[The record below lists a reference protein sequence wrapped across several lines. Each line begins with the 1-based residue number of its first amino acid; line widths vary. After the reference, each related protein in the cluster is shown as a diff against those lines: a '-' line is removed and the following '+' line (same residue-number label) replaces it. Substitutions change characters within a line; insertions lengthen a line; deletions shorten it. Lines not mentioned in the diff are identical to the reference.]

1 MWHRAGEGSQRAAE
15 WVFPLRVVSV
25 WQRLVGRY
33 NLLLAPRLRQVT
45 SGVVERSATRCAA
58 QHSIC
63 TWAEHP
69 LSLIHELE
77 GMQCC
82 RRPTQRDSELHMQSR
97 MSAAVVMVQQRRDDG
112 QPWPAAG
119 RPSGV
124 GQ

>member
-1 MWHRAGEGSQRAAE
+1 MAAE
-15 WVFPLRVVSV
+15 WVFSLRVVSV

-33 NLLLAPRLRQVT
+33 NLPLAPCLRQVT
-45 SGVVERSATRCAA
+45 SVERSATRCAA

-69 LSLIHELE
+69 LSLVHELE
-77 GMQCC
+77 GMQRC
-82 RRPTQRDSELHMQSR
+82 RRPTQGDSELQMQSR